1 RNSKV
6 DLEMALE
13 GVQRKSDLLFNLK
26 RLDFISENIGDW
38 IENEN
43 DIFWINFIAYESD
56 GNFFKSTEVI
66 KDVSRFHFEKLI
78 TALSEVDEQFRQSGF
93 VDWNARSEEHTSELQ
108 SRFDLVCRLL
118 LDR

>member
-1 RNSKV
+1 PSFVFRQLQQPSK
-6 DLEMALE
+6 
-13 GVQRKSDLLFNLK
+13 SSLFPYTTLF
-26 RLDFISENIGDW
+26 RS
-38 IENEN
+38 NEN